1 MYSMVHRMVCIIWLL
16 YPLRGSD
23 ALRLLLQDLSLHI
36 HGLESQLKDVSY
48 LQHRVQELGE
58 ELQDTKIKGE
68 KIPGLLAE
76 IARLRGG
83 TRASIKALA
92 EQDKLLSHLKTRVK
106 QLEKENALLKN
117 DNRAL
122 QDVELKLK
130 EAHSEVKRLMTVVAE
145 VQALKVG
152 VRNAEEEKKSME
164 GQYKKMRKF
173 MNQTVLINQNNNS
186 SGSSSSNVNSAESG
200 EHH

>member
-1 MYSMVHRMVCIIWLL
+1 M
-16 YPLRGSD
+16 
-23 ALRLLLQDLSLHI
+23 
-36 HGLESQLKDVSY
+36 
-48 LQHRVQELGE
+48 QHRVQELGE

-130 EAHSEVKRLMTVVAE
+130 EAIKNHQHTTHTCTTIYH
-145 VQALKVG
+145 Q
-152 VRNAEEEKKSME
+152 
-164 GQYKKMRKF
+164 
-173 MNQTVLINQNNNS
+173 
-186 SGSSSSNVNSAESG
+186 NSAATFAKEF
-200 EHH
+200 

>member
-1 MYSMVHRMVCIIWLL
+1 M
-16 YPLRGSD
+16 
-23 ALRLLLQDLSLHI
+23 
-36 HGLESQLKDVSY
+36 
-48 LQHRVQELGE
+48 QHRVQELGE

-186 SGSSSSNVNSAESG
+186 SSSNNISNGAEGG